1 MNNPDIIVIG
11 GGAAGMMAAI
21 AAGEQNKKVLL
32 IEKNKFMGRKLR
44 ITGKGRCNVTNA
56 CDTED
61 FFKNVVRNPKFMYSA
76 FYTFDNS
83 RVISFFEENGVP
95 LKTERGNRVF
105 PVSDKAG
112 DIVDCLNKKMR
123 RLKVEII
130 RDTAM
135 DIIIENDEVKGVKL
149 YAGEIYA
156 PKVIIATGGVSYPV
170 TGSTGDGY
178 KFAEKSGHRIIKP
191 VGSLVPLECEGK
203 LCKELQGLSLKN
215 VSLSLKRGEKEIYSD
230 FGEMLFSHFG
240 ITGPVVLS
248 ASAHIKDNE
257 KHTVVIDLKPALT
270 DAELDKRILK
280 DFEKN
285 INKDFVNSLSEL
297 LPVKLI
303 NPIIEISGIDPRKKV
318 NGVTKEERMNL
329 VKAIKNLT
337 LTVKGLRPVDEA
349 VVTEGGVSVKDI
361 NPSDMQSKIVKGL
374 YFCGEVI
381 DVDAYTGGFNLQI
394 AFSTGYLAGMSASEN

>member
-1 MNNPDIIVIG
+1 MSNIDIIVIG
-11 GGAAGMMAAI
+11 GGPAGMMAAI
-21 AAGEQNKKVLL
+21 TAGEQGKKVLL

-56 CDTED
+56 CEAED
-61 FFKNVVRNPKFMYSA
+61 FFRNIVRNPKFMYSA
-76 FYTFDNS
+76 FYTFDNNS
-83 RVISFFEENGVP
+83 VISFFEESGTP

-112 DIVDCLNKKMR
+112 DIVDCLNKRLR
-123 RLKVEII
+123 RANVEII
-130 RDTAM
+130 RDCVK
-135 DIIIENDEVKGVKL
+135 DIIINDGKVVGVKL
-149 YAGEIYA
+149 TNEEKYAS
-156 PKVIIATGGVSYPV
+156 KVIVATGGISYPV

-178 KFAEKSGHRIIKP
+178 KFALRSGHRIVEP
-191 VGSLVPLECEGK
+191 RGSLVPVECEGK
-203 LCKELQGLSLKN
+203 LCRELQGLSLRN
-215 VSLSLKRGEKEIYSD
+215 VSLSLKKGEKEIYSD

-257 KHTVVIDLKPALT
+257 KYTVVLDLKPALSEN
-270 DAELDKRILK
+270 ELDKRILK
-280 DFEKN
+280 DFDKN

-303 NPIIEISGIDPRKKV
+303 NPVIELSGIDPRKKV
-318 NGVTKEERMNL
+318 NSVTKEERMNL
-329 VKAIKNLT
+329 TKIIKNLT
-337 LTVKGLRPVDEA
+337 FKVKGLRPVDEA
-349 VVTEGGVSVKDI
+349 VVTSGGVSVKDI
-361 NPSDMQSKIVKGL
+361 NPSDMQSKIVEGL

-394 AFSTGYLAGMSASEN
+394 AFSTGYLAGLSAAEN

>member
-1 MNNPDIIVIG
+1 
-11 GGAAGMMAAI
+11 
-21 AAGEQNKKVLL
+21 
-32 IEKNKFMGRKLR
+32 
-44 ITGKGRCNVTNA
+44 
-56 CDTED
+56 
-61 FFKNVVRNPKFMYSA
+61 
-76 FYTFDNS
+76 
-83 RVISFFEENGVP
+83 
-95 LKTERGNRVF
+95 
-105 PVSDKAG
+105 
-112 DIVDCLNKKMR
+112 
-123 RLKVEII
+123 
-130 RDTAM
+130 
-135 DIIIENDEVKGVKL
+135 
-149 YAGEIYA
+149 
-156 PKVIIATGGVSYPV
+156 
-170 TGSTGDGY
+170 
-178 KFAEKSGHRIIKP
+178 
-191 VGSLVPLECEGK
+191 
-203 LCKELQGLSLKN
+203 
-215 VSLSLKRGEKEIYSD
+215 
-230 FGEMLFSHFG
+230 MLFSHFG